1 MRKSA
6 LFLFLSISG
15 FISQAQENFN
25 MQLRSHLPF
34 PGKTC
39 ANIWGY
45 ANDSND
51 EFALVGTSTG
61 MSIVDVTNPDSP
73 ELLFEVPSVQNFWRE
88 VKTWEGFA
96 YMTTEGDG
104 AGLVVVDLRSLPDT
118 IYYQT
123 YFGDGAI
130 ENQLSTIHALHID
143 NGRCY
148 LYGSNIGN
156 GGALILDLADPW
168 NPTYLG
174 QYDTY
179 YVHDGYVEGDTAWF
193 GNIYNGFFTVVDVS
207 NPAAPVELTLQE
219 TPGNFTH
226 NTWLTDNNQY
236 LLTTDEISNSY
247 LASYKID
254 AIGNIQEVDRFQTAP
269 GSNCIVHNTHV
280 LNDYAVTSWYTE
292 GVVVVD
298 ADRAD
303 NLVEVAR
310 YDFSDFEGDGFHGC
324 WGVYPYLPSG
334 NIIASDIETA
344 LWVLTPEYKRGCY
357 LEGSITD
364 STCGTPISDATITIS
379 PSIASDVSNNNGIFK
394 LGTVTEGVFTVTIS
408 KPGYETLTFENLQFT
423 NGNLI
428 ELNVT
433 MYSNAISGINGSV
446 VNANNE
452 GLPSA
457 QVNVSDATNSY
468 NFTTD
473 NQGEY
478 TRCDLLP
485 GTYTVVAGEWGFITE
500 CTENVDVQGGGSTVS
515 TTLNVGYMDDFQF
528 NFGWSSSSTSA
539 AGLWERAV
547 PVATTINGDLSNA
560 NADVSGDCNGFAY
573 VTGNSAG
580 TGAGSDDIDDGCSKL
595 FSPIMDLSGYES
607 PYINL
612 YYWFFNGGGNSTGN
626 DTLYLKLEQN
636 STEYVVSKF
645 TLNNSALSQWV
656 PFNFPV
662 KDFIETPS
670 QVRFIIEA
678 CDIAP
683 GHLVEAGLDQFL
695 VIDSATV
702 GINDYKNNQTFVFPN
717 PGKGSAWIQAKSPI
731 HSVAICDLS
740 GRTIKQ
746 LNGQNSSTMIEL
758 PAIDVQGMYLIRVSL
773 NNGITETLRWINQ

>member
-1 MRKSA
+1 MRKIT
-6 LFLFLSISG
+6 LFITL
-15 FISQAQENFN
+15 FISSIALKAQENFN

-45 ANDSND
+45 ADSLNN
-51 EFALVGTSTG
+51 EYALVGTSTG
-61 MSIVDVTNPDSP
+61 LSIVDVTNPDNP
-73 ELLFEVPSVQNFWRE
+73 VLRFEVPSVQNFWRE

-96 YMTTEGDG
+96 YMTTEGNN
-104 AGLVVVDLRSLPDT
+104 AGLVVIDLRSLPDT
-118 IYYQT
+118 VYYQT

-148 LYGSNIGN
+148 LYGSNIGV
-156 GGALILDLADPW
+156 GGALILDLSDPW

-174 QYDTY
+174 QYNNY

-193 GNIYNGFFTVVDVS
+193 GNIYDGFFTVVDVS
-207 NPAAPVELTLQE
+207 NPASPVELTLQE

-254 AIGNIQEVDRFQTAP
+254 DVGNIQEVDRFQTAP

-280 LNDYAVTSWYTE
+280 LDDYAVTSWYTE

-298 ADRAD
+298 ADRGD
-303 NLVEVAR
+303 NLVEIAR

-344 LWVLTPEYKRGCY
+344 LWVLTPTYKRGCY

-433 MYSNAISGINGSV
+433 MFSNSISGINGSV
-446 VNANNE
+446 VNANND
-452 GLPSA
+452 PIPA
-457 QVNVSDATNSY
+457 VQVNVSDATNSY

-485 GTYTVVAGEWGFITE
+485 GTYTVVAGEWGYVTE
-500 CTENVDVQGGGSTVS
+500 CTENVDVQGGASSVES
-515 TTLNVGYMDDFQF
+515 TLNPGYMDDFQF
-528 NFGWSSSSTSA
+528 NFGWTSTATSA

-547 PVATTINGDLSNA
+547 PVATTINGAFSNA
-560 NADVSGDCNGFAY
+560 NADVNGDCNGFAY

-580 TGAGSDDIDDGCSKL
+580 SGAGSDDVDDGCSKL
-595 FSPIMDLSGYES
+595 FSPIMDLSSYEE
-607 PYINL
+607 PYMNL

-626 DTLYLKLEQN
+626 DTLYLKIEQN
-636 STEYVVSKF
+636 TSEFTVSKF
-645 TLNNSALSQWV
+645 TLSNSALSQWV
-656 PFNFPV
+656 PFNFRV
-662 KDFIETPS
+662 KDFIENPT

-683 GHLVEAGLDQFL
+683 GHLLEAGLDQFN
-695 VIDSATV
+695 VVDSATV
-702 GINDYKNNQTFVFPN
+702 GTPSIHAEQLVVFPN
-717 PGKGSAWIQAKSPI
+717 PGNGSAIVRAGSAI
-731 HSVAICDLS
+731 ASVWVMDIS
-740 GRTIKQ
+740 GRMVCAT
-746 LNGQNSSTMIEL
+746 NGQGTSTMINL
-758 PAIDVQGMYLIRVSL
+758 PKIEVAGTYLIQVRL
-773 NNGITETLRWINQ
+773 QNGKTETIRWVNF